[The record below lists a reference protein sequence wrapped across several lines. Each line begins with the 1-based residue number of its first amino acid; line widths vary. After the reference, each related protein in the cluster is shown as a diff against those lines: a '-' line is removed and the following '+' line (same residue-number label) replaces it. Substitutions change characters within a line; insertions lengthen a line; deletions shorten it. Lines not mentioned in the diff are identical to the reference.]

1 MKRVC
6 IVRQKYWPNKNVVR
20 NSEALVSQG
29 YEVDVFCLRNKGE
42 KARET
47 IRGVN
52 VHRLPLGFRRGNV
65 LWYLFEYSAFF
76 FLTSL
81 ILSWR
86 SLRKRYQVIEVDTM
100 PDFFVFITLIPRL
113 LGTKVVLYMYEN
125 MPELFISTFKTGPNH
140 IGARLLR
147 FLERISAGYA
157 HRVIVSDGI
166 PYKRVLESR
175 GIPGE
180 KITVV
185 LNVPDDAIF
194 DPESV
199 DATKNGEHF
208 RLISVSTIVERYG
221 VQTLIRAVPLLIEDI
236 PELRVDVVGD
246 GEYRSELEGLAHDLG
261 VVEHIRFTGMVPLES
276 IPPFIAEADVGV
288 MPMLADLGL
297 PNKLFE
303 YFALGKPSVA
313 SALPS
318 LKLAFDESYVLFYEP
333 DDEKDMAR
341 RILELYYSPEKRA
354 SMSSRAQA
362 FYRNCNWQVMKHEYL
377 KVYEELLA

>member
-6 IVRQKYWPNKNVVR
+6 IVRQKHWPNKNVVR
-20 NSEALVSQG
+20 NAKALVSQG
-29 YEVDVFCLRNKGE
+29 YEVDVFCLRKRGE
-42 KARET
+42 KAREA

-166 PYKRVLESR
+166 PYRRVLESR

-236 PELRVDVVGD
+236 PELRVDIVGD

-354 SMSSRAQA
+354 SMSSHAQA

>member
-1 MKRVC
+1 VKRVC
-6 IVRQKYWPNKNVVR
+6 IVRQKHWPNKNVVR
-20 NSEALVSQG
+20 NARALVSQG
-29 YEVDVFCLRNKGE
+29 YEVDVFCLRKKGE

-47 IRGVN
+47 IQGVN
-52 VHRLPLGFRRGNV
+52 VHRLPLGFRRGSV

-157 HRVIVSDGI
+157 HRVIVSDGV
-166 PYKRVLESR
+166 PYKQVLESR

-180 KITVV
+180 KIAVV

-288 MPMLADLGL
+288 MPMLADVGL

-354 SMSSRAQA
+354 SMSSNAQA

-377 KVYEELLA
+377 KVYEELLT